1 MMASGG
7 SPLINSQW
15 SSVAILMAPLI
26 SYCLPQLIAS
36 LIATDCPPHQVRV
49 RCEDG
54 TVLRLTLRAADP
66 LSMIASA
73 VEAQRPEGAGPFV
86 LRVPFPSREYASAED
101 LSSTSVRDAPGL

>member
-1 MMASGG
+1 MVLGR
-7 SPLINSQW
+7 
-15 SSVAILMAPLI
+15 
-26 SYCLPQLIAS
+26 LPDGPPHQLIAS
-36 LIATDCPPHQVRV
+36 LIAPDCPPHQVRV

-86 LRVPFPSREYASAED
+86 LRVPFPSREYASVEE
-101 LSSTSVRDAPGL
+101 LSSTSVRMLIAC

>member
-1 MMASGG
+1 LH
-7 SPLINSQW
+7 LI
-15 SSVAILMAPLI
+15 APPHQVRVRCEDGTVLR
-26 SYCLPQLIAS
+26 LIAS
-36 LIATDCPPHQVRV
+36 LIAPDCLPHQVRV

-86 LRVPFPSREYASAED
+86 LRVPFPSREYASVEE
-101 LSSTSVRDAPGL
+101 LSSTSVRMLIAC

>member
-1 MMASGG
+1 M
-7 SPLINSQW
+7 
-15 SSVAILMAPLI
+15 
-26 SYCLPQLIAS
+26 
-36 LIATDCPPHQVRV
+36 

-86 LRVPFPSREYASAED
+86 LRVPFPSREYASVEE
-101 LSSTSVRDAPGL
+101 LSTSVCMLIACCLHADCMLIAC

>member
-1 MMASGG
+1 LH
-7 SPLINSQW
+7 LI
-15 SSVAILMAPLI
+15 APPHQVRVRCEDGIVLR
-26 SYCLPQLIAS
+26 LIAS
-36 LIATDCPPHQVRV
+36 LIAPDCLPHQVRV

-86 LRVPFPSREYASAED
+86 LRVPFPSREYASVEE
-101 LSSTSVRDAPGL
+101 LSTTSVRNAPHAECMLIAC